1 MEHYN
6 DIKKWDDEFCANHV
20 VNLVRNITKILKE
33 KNITNLSYIDIGAN
47 VGKVYDLLSEN
58 FVINKVW
65 MYEAS
70 PILFEYIKEKY
81 SSDSKVIVN
90 NNVVLDRSGKIQF
103 DQSSLIYEINNN
115 QHNLNLGLSK
125 IGNSNYSTEV
135 NSIKISDVIL
145 NTSEI
150 QNDVTFIKI
159 DTENVDFNIL
169 NDLFD
174 VIQQFKNKP
183 IIEFEINYF
192 VSNMNISDAQFILD
206 KYVDLGY
213 NKIDLRSISGD
224 GILIP

>member
-6 DIKKWDDEFCANHV
+6 DIKKWDDEFCTNHV

-125 IGNSNYSTEV
+125 IGNSNHSTEV
-135 NSIKISDVIL
+135 DSIKISDVIL

-174 VIQQFKNKP
+174 VIRQFKNKP

-192 VSNMNISDAQFILD
+192 VSNMSISDAQFILD

>member
-125 IGNSNYSTEV
+125 IGNSNHSTEV